1 MNQSDIEA
9 AIELLAG
16 AVSYLCR
23 LEELALEREL
33 RSAPEERREK
43 VGALLNDRDVMRSL
57 AEQLLNLRDRVAEY
71 RRGGGSTAGLAAEPH
86 HQADVVAAVVLGKPT
101 HEVEQQDPGAAE
113 RLATGRDVVH

>member
-1 MNQSDIEA
+1 MRPDDQIAARQGHRCCSQRSPITFNATAVPCRRTYGGHWTVEMNQSDIEA

-57 AEQLLNLRDRVAEY
+57 AEQLLDLRDRVAEY
-71 RRGGGSTAGLAAEPH
+71 RRGGGNRG
-86 HQADVVAAVVLGKPT
+86 
-101 HEVEQQDPGAAE
+101 
-113 RLATGRDVVH
+113 